1 MYNHTISFHVL
12 PDTSSLT
19 RDIIHDE
26 ILPLLCKQPGLIDLL
41 VMQSSDEPCQFVVST
56 FWETKDHAENHHRYV
71 YEPLIAM
78 LKMHMDG
85 EAKVR
90 FYNVDTWTTH
100 RITEGVTA
108 AAVA

>member
-12 PDTSSLT
+12 PDTSLLT

-26 ILPLLCKQPGLIDLL
+26 ILPLLRRQPGLADLL
-41 VMQSSDEPCQFVVST
+41 VMQSGDEPCEFVVST
-56 FWETKDHAENHHRYV
+56 FWETRDHAENHHRYV
-71 YEPLIAM
+71 YAQLIAL
-78 LKMHMDG
+78 LKIHMDG

-100 RITEGVTA
+100 RIAEGVATA
-108 AAVA
+108 AMV

>member
-1 MYNHTISFHVL
+1 MYNHTVSFHVL

-26 ILPLLCKQPGLIDLL
+26 ILPVLCKQPGLVDLMVL
-41 VMQSSDEPCQFVVST
+41 QSSDEPCEFIVST

-71 YEPLIAM
+71 YAELIAL

-90 FYNVDTWTTH
+90 FYSVDTWTTH
-100 RITEGVTA
+100 RIAEGVAAATA
-108 AAVA
+108 A

>member
-1 MYNHTISFHVL
+1 MYNHTVSFHVL

-26 ILPLLCKQPGLIDLL
+26 ILPVLCKQPGLVDLMVL
-41 VMQSSDEPCQFVVST
+41 QSSDEPCEFIVST

-71 YEPLIAM
+71 YAELIA
-78 LKMHMDG
+78 LLRMHLDG

-100 RITEGVTA
+100 RIAKGVATA
-108 AAVA
+108 AAA